1 MARFIV
7 ETDAQTVTDLQAFDD
22 GGYRYSNK
30 HSTLDAP
37 CFIRD
42 PEVR

>member
-7 ETDAQTVTDLQAFDD
+7 ETDAHTVTDLQAFDVD
-22 GGYRYSNK
+22 GYRYSNA
-30 HSTLDAP
+30 HSTPDAP